1 MSRSRKCFCRGTF
14 FIIRET
20 RNSWSRKKG
29 KNEGIWD
36 LDQAGTRFQRP
47 TLKHVLEVAAFGRG
61 SAFGVEAA
69 SEAHSEDPNPP
80 GAFFPFSSAPLQ
92 SEDHEIL

>member
-36 LDQAGTRFQRP
+36 LDQA
-47 TLKHVLEVAAFGRG
+47 
-61 SAFGVEAA
+61 FGVEAA
-69 SEAHSEDPNPP
+69 SEAHGEDPNPP